1 MKLGIV
7 GSGMIVRDLLSFI
20 HTVDGIDL
28 IHISVVQNVVKI
40 NCKRL

>member
-20 HTVDGIDL
+20 HEIKDKNSFIFQE
-28 IHISVVQNVVKI
+28 HKEVK
-40 NCKRL
+40 NS